1 MKIQV
6 DYPGFWLNGRIY
18 EAEREVL
25 QIRPGAGTVQGDTR
39 AHQWA
44 AKPSNDPGVLE
55 IECWIVDDPKLGKFA
70 VPVTRA
76 RVLAEAA

>member
-25 QIRPGAGTVQGDTR
+25 QIRPGSGTVQGATR

-44 AKPSNDPGVLE
+44 AKPSNDPDVLE
-55 IECWIVDDPKLGKFA
+55 IECFIVEDPKLGKFA
-70 VPVTRA
+70 VPVTCA